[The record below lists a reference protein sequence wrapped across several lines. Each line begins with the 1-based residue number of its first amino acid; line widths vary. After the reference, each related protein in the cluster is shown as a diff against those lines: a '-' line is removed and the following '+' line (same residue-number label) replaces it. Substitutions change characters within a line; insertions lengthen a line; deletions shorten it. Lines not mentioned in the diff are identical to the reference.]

1 MKCTEFALSKKI
13 TLAIP
18 SLKISEIED
27 GDGILLVSYIS
38 QETGAATAWERSH
51 DELVLMR
58 EAGVTV
64 LSAVNS
70 FVRVD
75 LYRNEMLGVVREHS
89 RFVDKSDLQGSDDY
103 VYYFDSVT
111 SAKRF
116 LIDCLAQHIAS
127 TLF

>member
-1 MKCTEFALSKKI
+1 MKYTEFDLSKKI

-18 SLKISEIED
+18 SLKISTIEE
-27 GDGILLVSYIS
+27 GDGILLVSYID
-38 QETGAATAWERSH
+38 QEQGAATAWERSH

-64 LSAVNS
+64 LSAMSS

-75 LYRNEMLGVVREHS
+75 LYHNEMLMVVREHS
-89 RFVDKSDLQGSDDY
+89 RFVDKSHMLGSDDC

-116 LIDCLAQHIAS
+116 LVDCLAQHIAS
-127 TLF
+127 TLV